1 MDRVLVFFPK
11 VKKIIMPK
19 ITKRFVEGI
28 IPDTEKTCVHWD
40 SELKGFGVVVLPSGR
55 RTYCVQYRNIQRTKK
70 RFKIG
75 IHGQITTEEART
87 LAKKYLGKITHGE
100 DPAAIKKENRDLPT
114 IKVLAQD
121 YLERHALRKR
131 PRSVKEDQKLFK
143 QIIIPCLGNQQVKDV
158 TRRDIEHIHLE
169 LQKTPYHANRVL
181 ALLSKM
187 FSLAVIWGWRTDNPV
202 KGMERYQ
209 EEKRDRWLD
218 KEELNRFWETIERY
232 PNHKAAFALKILLLT
247 GARKSEVLQA
257 TWDQF
262 DLQKGIWT
270 KPTHLTK
277 QKKREYLPLSKQAL
291 DVLQALKKLDNNDS
305 PYLFTSQTTGQ
316 PIRDVRAFWSRVLK
330 EANLKNVRIHDLR
343 HTHASHLVSSGLSLS
358 IVGKLLGHTQASTT
372 HRYAHL
378 ADDPLRQAA
387 ELFSTKV
394 KAVNTKKLAS

>member
-1 MDRVLVFFPK
+1 MS
-11 VKKIIMPK
+11 K
-19 ITKRFVEGI
+19 ITKRFVESI
-28 IPDTEKTCVHWD
+28 IPDIEKTCVYWD
-40 SELKGFGVVVLPSGR
+40 SDLKGFGVIVLPSGR
-55 RTYCVQYRNIQRTKK
+55 RTYCVQYRNIQRIKK

-75 IHGQITTEEART
+75 IHGQITAEEART
-87 LAKKYLGKITHGE
+87 LAKKYLGKVTHGE
-100 DPAAIKKENRDLPT
+100 DPAAKKKENRDLPT
-114 IKVLAQD
+114 IKILAED
-121 YLERHALRKR
+121 YLERHASRKR
-131 PRSVKEDQKLFK
+131 LRSAQEDQKLFK
-143 QIIIPCLGNQQVKDV
+143 QIILPCLGNQQVKDI
-158 TRRDIEHIHLE
+158 TRRDIEHIHLQ

-187 FSLAVIWGWRTDNPV
+187 FSLAVIWGWRVDNPV

-218 KEELNRFWETIERY
+218 KEELSRFWEVLERY
-232 PNHKAAFALKILLLT
+232 PNHSAAFALKILLLT

-270 KPTHLTK
+270 KPSHLTK
-277 QKKREYLPLSKQAL
+277 QKKKEHLPLSKQSL
-291 DVLQALKKLDNNDS
+291 ELLQELKKLNKNDS
-305 PYLFTSQTTGQ
+305 PYLFPNQVNGQ
-316 PIRDVRAFWSRVLK
+316 PIRDVRAFWGRVLK
-330 EANLKNVRIHDLR
+330 EASLKNVRIHDLR

-387 ELFSTKV
+387 ELFSANV
-394 KAVNTKKLAS
+394 KTVITNKLESS

>member
-270 KPTHLTK
+270 KPSHLTK